1 MVMCTFWI
9 GLGLILQSGYVES
22 FAGDSYGKINVLRL
36 SNNDLNPSRKHV
48 AGAGFFPSAIN
59 HTPAR
64 SRQVRISPRAT
75 TSLHLGIPNLSSL
88 QAVLHSDPSF
98 CLTGILLLSA
108 FGISLERR
116 TVIGKALSAPLATM
130 ALALIIANIGVMPF
144 GSPIYSAINRYLV
157 PLAVPMLL
165 YDSDLRRVVRDT
177 GTLLL
182 AFSVGAAATVIGTL
196 VAFPIIPLKSLGSN
210 TGWRVACA
218 LAARH
223 IGGAIN
229 FVAVAETLKIPA
241 SAVSAAIAADNV
253 VVALYFGF
261 LFGISEAGPSGDASA
276 LSSIAGDAV
285 VPQVDIGVEGE
296 YAVSSLP
303 AVAVVAASENAISLP
318 TLGIAISTAS
328 FLVTAGGI
336 LTKAL
341 LPAGT
346 SALPL
351 TSVLTVVGATVFPKF
366 FTRIRAA
373 GTALGILCIQMFFAT
388 SGVSGSIALVLKHA
402 PTLFAFSALQIAVHF
417 AVLMIA
423 GRGVFGLPP
432 RELFLASNANV
443 GGPTTA
449 AAMAQA
455 KNWDRLVLP
464 ALLIGILGYSSAT
477 PIALLMHRFAGYC

>member
-1 MVMCTFWI
+1 MHLVM
-9 GLGLILQSGYVES
+9 
-22 FAGDSYGKINVLRL
+22 
-36 SNNDLNPSRKHV
+36 
-48 AGAGFFPSAIN
+48 
-59 HTPAR
+59 
-64 SRQVRISPRAT
+64 
-75 TSLHLGIPNLSSL
+75 PNLSSL

-144 GSPIYSAINRYLV
+144 GSPIYSVINRYLV

-177 GTLLL
+177 GSLLL
-182 AFSVGAAATVIGTL
+182 AFSVGAAATVVGTL
-196 VAFPIIPLKSLGSN
+196 VAFPLIPLQSLGIN

-261 LFGISEAGPSGDASA
+261 LFGISEAGPIGDASA
-276 LSSIAGDAV
+276 LSSGAGDAV
-285 VPQVDIGVEGE
+285 APQVDIGVEGE
-296 YAVSSLP
+296 YDVSVSSLR
-303 AVAVVAASENAISLP
+303 AVDTDAEKADGKVVAPSENAISLP

-328 FLVTAGGI
+328 ALVTAGGI
-336 LTKAL
+336 LTKAI

-346 SALPL
+346 SSLPL
-351 TSVLTVVGATVFPKF
+351 TSVLTVFGATVFPKF

-373 GTALGILCIQMFFAT
+373 GTALGIVFIQMFFAA
-388 SGVSGSIALVLKHA
+388 SGVSGSIAMVLQQA
-402 PTLFAFSALQIAVHF
+402 PTLFAFSALQISVHF
-417 AVLMIA
+417 AVLMA
-423 GRGVFGLPP
+423 VGRGVFGLPP
-432 RELFLASNANV
+432 RELYLASNANV

-455 KNWDRLVLP
+455 KSWDRLVLP
-464 ALLIGILGYSSAT
+464 ALLVGILGYSSAT
-477 PIALLMHRFAGYC
+477 AIALALGPVLLRMPLLGQ